1 MKRWLAVALGLS
13 LCVGS
18 ACADET
24 INVAGQ
30 RAYKVSDYKRIM
42 RIYDRF
48 QDFPE
53 DARHGLSLI
62 FVGETLPDH
71 GLPSEAGI
79 VIHAA
84 KGDIP
89 LYVGDDRQM
98 HMPMSDALRAENPVV
113 LQTKLPD
120 QTVTNQIFVQV
131 ALPDAGQFTD
141 DDARHWLTQ
150 VNDCVENLTGVLLAV
165 FMPDAHKLQV
175 AVAPS
180 SRFEMTQGGVTHLL
194 VDNGGMAPYL
204 YTFRPQDFA
213 RDTVFHA
220 SKPFSWVRVLAP
232 GGATVAFQQDRAGH

>member
-1 MKRWLAVALGLS
+1 MKHWLAVIMGFS
-13 LCVGS
+13 LCIGS
-18 ACADET
+18 AYADET
-24 INVAGQ
+24 IHVSEK
-30 RAYKVSDYKRIM
+30 RAHKVSDYKRIM
-42 RIYDRF
+42 RVYDRF

-53 DARHGLSLI
+53 ATRHGLSLI
-62 FVGETLPDH
+62 FIGETLPDQGMPSGA
-71 GLPSEAGI
+71 GL

-98 HMPMSDALRAENPVV
+98 HVPMSDALRAENPLV

-120 QTVTNQIFVQV
+120 QTVTNQIFLQV
-131 ALPDAGQFTD
+131 TLPDLTQFTD
-141 DDARHWLTQ
+141 DDARHWLAQ

-180 SRFEMTQGGVTHLL
+180 SRFEMVQGGVTHLL
-194 VDNGGMAPYL
+194 VDNGGVRPYL

-220 SKPFSWVRVLAP
+220 SKPLSWVRVLAP
-232 GGATVAFQQDRAGH
+232 GGATVAFQQDHAGH

>member
-30 RAYKVSDYKRIM
+30 RAHKVSDYKRIM
-42 RIYDRF
+42 RVYDRF
-48 QDFPE
+48 QEFPE
-53 DARHGLSLI
+53 ATRHGLSLV

-71 GLPSEAGI
+71 GVPSSAGL

-98 HMPMSDALRAENPVV
+98 HVPMSDALRAENPVV
-113 LQTKLPD
+113 LQTKLPE
-120 QTVTNQIFVQV
+120 QTVTNQIFLQV
-131 ALPDAGQFTD
+131 AVPDEMQFTD
-141 DDARHWLTQ
+141 DAARHWLEQ
-150 VNDCVENLTGVLLAV
+150 VNDCVENLTGVLLAIL
-165 FMPDAHKLQV
+165 MPDAHKLQV

-180 SRFEMTQGGVTHLL
+180 SRFEMLQGGVTHVL
-194 VDNGGMAPYL
+194 VDNGGATPYL

-213 RDTVFHA
+213 RDTVFRA
-220 SKPFSWVRVLAP
+220 SKPLSWVRVLAP
-232 GGATVAFQQDRAGH
+232 GGATVAFQQDHAVH